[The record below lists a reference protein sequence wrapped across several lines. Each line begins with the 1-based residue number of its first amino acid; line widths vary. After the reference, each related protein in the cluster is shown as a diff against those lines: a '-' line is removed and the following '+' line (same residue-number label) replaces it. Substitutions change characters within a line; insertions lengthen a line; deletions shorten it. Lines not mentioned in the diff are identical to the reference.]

1 MKEDELRSL
10 AQCCIC
16 KKKIGQFQLPIFHKI
31 TAERF
36 MVNVK
41 AVQRQHGLEQ
51 MFNGHIALAQ
61 VFSPN
66 QDMAVSMAK
75 GTVMIC
81 DDCVIEKLPGVFEA
95 MEEEGV
101 TNDL

>member
-1 MKEDELRSL
+1 MKEEELRRL
-10 AQCCIC
+10 AECCIC
-16 KKKIGQFQLPIFHKI
+16 KKKIGQLQLPVFHKV

-36 MVNVK
+36 MVDPK

-51 MFNGHIALAQ
+51 MFNGNVALAQ

-81 DDCVIEKLPGVFEA
+81 DDCVIEKLPGMFEA
-95 MEEEGV
+95 MEAEATGS
-101 TNDL
+101 